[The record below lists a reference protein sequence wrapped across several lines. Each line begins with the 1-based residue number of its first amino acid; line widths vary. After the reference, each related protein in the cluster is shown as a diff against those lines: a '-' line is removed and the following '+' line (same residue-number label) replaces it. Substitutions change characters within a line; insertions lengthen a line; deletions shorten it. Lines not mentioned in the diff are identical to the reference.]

1 MQECPQARTLNKS
14 FLSMKYLMIIEIFKR
29 KKSKKTIICIMMMKN
44 LRAMKKE
51 KNKFRRKIHNM
62 SFKITI

>member
-1 MQECPQARTLNKS
+1 
-14 FLSMKYLMIIEIFKR
+14 MKYLMIIEIFKR